1 MAGVSDIDH
10 RKRKGF
16 FHVWVG
22 KTLWTLDDPL
32 GSLLVLTGTVEGHV
46 QQGEPEKCITANE
59 YTFLLG
65 TGLGSRPGKPL
76 RPVEVTERTAE
87 FDMGCG

>member
-1 MAGVSDIDH
+1 MIHLEVS
-10 RKRKGF
+10 
-16 FHVWVG
+16 W
-22 KTLWTLDDPL
+22 
-32 GSLLVLTGTVEGHV
+32 SLTGTVEGHV